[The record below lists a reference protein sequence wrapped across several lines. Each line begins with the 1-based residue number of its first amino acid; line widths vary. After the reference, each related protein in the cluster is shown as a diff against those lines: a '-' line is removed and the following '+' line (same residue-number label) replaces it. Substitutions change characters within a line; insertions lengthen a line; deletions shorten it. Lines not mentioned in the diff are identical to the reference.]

1 MCKKEKKDKKEK
13 KAKKAKSSGA
23 GASAAQCTLKLVEE
37 HKDLLSPLLSAPSR
51 PPAATAR
58 PACLPACPP
67 ACLPACHACH
77 AYSSPPARRVRLA
90 VSFPPGLLP
99 AERLS
104 NDEETGMRLELR
116 RNTAGNKRHQYEL
129 RAETSTMS
137 YSANNYGPQLFPR
150 NEGPKLLIGVHDK
163 RTGVV
168 RLVAAQQ
175 LYQMKTL
182 VKQPRLPL
190 DPPAPD
196 PVKLVGAEAGRAMQE
211 GRRALVSELGSAK
224 AHKKQKSQLAK
235 QISPDAVFSSANLT
249 SDLVGLVQVEA
260 PKPLTPQQA
269 RPLHPRFNLSATT
282 PTEVYPREGL
292 IPERAWSLLDV
303 TPVGHAGLEP
313 QTSRAP

>member
-1 MCKKEKKDKKEK
+1 
-13 KAKKAKSSGA
+13 
-23 GASAAQCTLKLVEE
+23 
-37 HKDLLSPLLSAPSR
+37 
-51 PPAATAR
+51 
-58 PACLPACPP
+58 
-67 ACLPACHACH
+67 
-77 AYSSPPARRVRLA
+77 
-90 VSFPPGLLP
+90 
-99 AERLS
+99 
-104 NDEETGMRLELR
+104 MRLELR
-116 RNTAGNKRHQYEL
+116 RNTTGNKRHQYEL